1 MQREMKRRKMSGMEL
16 GYCGILLIGVFIGSI
31 SQVMLKKSAMRQYR
45 SVVQEYLN
53 PYVLAAY
60 ALFVATTLF
69 SVLAYRVIPLSVG
82 PVMETTSYLYITFWG
97 VKIFHEKMNRNKIV
111 SLVLISAGIF
121 VYAVCG

>member
-1 MQREMKRRKMSGMEL
+1 MSGMEL